1 MIEAQN
7 KLKATVEQYKKFY
20 PDEYIFVCNQIKQ
33 KRVNQN
39 TKFADTKM
47 DFAERALTEVPETLF
62 GLFQRLLSESEIQYY
77 ASKEGTRWFAK
88 TYPEFR
94 VGDKV

>member
-20 PDEYIFVCNQIKQ
+20 RDEYIFVCNQIKQ
-33 KRVNQN
+33 KRENQN
-39 TKFADTKM
+39 KFAATKM

-62 GLFQRLLSESEIQYY
+62 GLIQRLLSEDEIQYY
-77 ASKEGTRWFAK
+77 ASKQGTLWFAN
-88 TYPEFR
+88 TFPEFR
-94 VGDKV
+94 AGDKL